1 MMNSTSRWV
10 CAITESMAAPRYAS
24 TLKAGMM
31 TDTEG
36 FIAGR
41 SRSSGFT
48 QITTLLPSGVMARI
62 VFLPLPE
69 AGHIHATFGLAR
81 QLASR
86 GHELVYMAPPDGE
99 AFLRERPWPF
109 IPIHEEAMPRG
120 RQAELDAQL
129 AAPGLSPQARKDI
142 IREVLHRHGL
152 RITEALF
159 GTTLEARL
167 REAKAD
173 LLLVDATFPLPVL
186 AAHKAGVP
194 AFQLCTN
201 LALNRDVAV
210 PPLNSHHVPTGS
222 VGSRLGIRLA
232 WQWQYLRTFLPFE
245 EKMRERLRA
254 FYRLHPGAPRASFN
268 THLQIGPHFQVPTL
282 VMSAPEFDFR
292 RSAADVHYLGPCVD
306 LDRTEP
312 PLRLDPPQDDSPL
325 ILCSLGSHGD
335 RLRGHQ
341 AFFQSVISAVAR
353 RPRLRLLMAVGKL
366 LRTDAFGPLPPNV
379 TMVDWVPQLT
389 VLKQASLMIT
399 HGGLNSVKE
408 CICLGVPMLVYPL
421 MFDQP
426 GNAARVVH
434 HGLGLRGNIRET
446 SAEQVGAQLDQLLGT
461 PAFQARI
468 RAMQRTFLEADAA
481 SRGAVTLEQLLQEQ
495 RLAA

>member
-1 MMNSTSRWV
+1 
-10 CAITESMAAPRYAS
+10 
-24 TLKAGMM
+24 
-31 TDTEG
+31 
-36 FIAGR
+36 
-41 SRSSGFT
+41 
-48 QITTLLPSGVMARI
+48 MARI

-69 AGHIHATFGLAR
+69 AGHIHATFGLAK

-99 AFLRERPWPF
+99 PFLRERPWPF
-109 IPIHEEAMPRG
+109 IPLYEEAMPRG

-129 AAPGLSPQARKDI
+129 AAPGLSPRARKDI

-159 GTTLEARL
+159 GATMEARL
-167 REAKAD
+167 REVRAD
-173 LLLVDATFPLPVL
+173 LFLVDATFPLPVL
-186 AAHKAGVP
+186 AAHKLGVP
-194 AFQLCTN
+194 AYQLCTN

-210 PPLNSHHVPTGS
+210 PPLSSHHVPTGT

-245 EKMRERLRA
+245 EKMRDRIRA
-254 FYRLHPGAPRASFN
+254 FYRLHPGAPPASFN

-292 RSAADVHYLGPCVD
+292 RSSADVHYLGPCVD

-312 PLRLDPPQDDSPL
+312 PLPTASPPGDAPH

-341 AFFQSVISAVAR
+341 PFFQSVISAVAR
-353 RPRLRLLMAVGKL
+353 RPQLRLLMAVGKEV
-366 LRTDAFGPLPPNV
+366 RTDAFGPLPPNV
-379 TMVDWVPQLT
+379 TVTNWVPQLT
-389 VLKQASLMIT
+389 ALKQSSLMIT

-461 PAFQARI
+461 PTFQARI
-468 RAMQRTFLEADAA
+468 RAMQRIFRDADAA
-481 SRGAVTLEQLLQEQ
+481 SQGAVTLERLLQGQ